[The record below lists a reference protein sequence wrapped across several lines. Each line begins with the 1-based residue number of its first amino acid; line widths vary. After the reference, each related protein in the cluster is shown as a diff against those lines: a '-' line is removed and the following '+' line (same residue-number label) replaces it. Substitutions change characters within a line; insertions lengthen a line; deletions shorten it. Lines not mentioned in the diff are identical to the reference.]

1 MNLRLIQPL
10 NKKPTL
16 QKGQIKIVA
25 ENRKARRD
33 YFIVDQYESGMVLTG
48 TEVKSLRL
56 GRANL
61 KDSYARIKDGE
72 VFVYQLHI
80 APYPFAYYDN
90 HDPLRPRKLL
100 LHKHEIK
107 RLYGKINEKGHTL
120 VPIRI
125 YFKNGKV
132 KILLALVKGK
142 RKYDKREAIRRRDEQ
157 RDLDRESKKYS

>member
-1 MNLRLIQPL
+1 M
-10 NKKPTL
+10 

-33 YFIVDQYESGMVLTG
+33 YFIVDQYEAGMVLLG

>member
-1 MNLRLIQPL
+1 M
-10 NKKPTL
+10 

-33 YFIVDQYESGMVLTG
+33 YFIVDQYEAGMVLTG